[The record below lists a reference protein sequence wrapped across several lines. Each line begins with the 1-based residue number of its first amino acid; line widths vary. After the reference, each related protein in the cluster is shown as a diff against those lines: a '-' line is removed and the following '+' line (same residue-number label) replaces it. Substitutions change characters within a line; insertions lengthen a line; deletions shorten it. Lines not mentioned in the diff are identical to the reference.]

1 MNTPNPSDQLTTLNL
16 INRGLK
22 RFLPN
27 SQALSLAIIL
37 LVSFVFIYSLADLL
51 MPVFVSIGLAYLLEG
66 IVRKLEHLDVPRIG
80 AVAIVFSLFLASL
93 VFLLFYLIPIISQ
106 QAVELAQ
113 QVPDI
118 LSHAQ
123 TGIMRL
129 PKLYPKLISES
140 KIQEILLVV
149 QKELISYSQGL
160 LSVSAASIV
169 GLISAMIYLFL
180 VPMMIFFLLKD
191 KATLA

>member
-160 LSVSAASIV
+160 LSVSAAST
-169 GLISAMIYLFL
+169 GR
-180 VPMMIFFLLKD
+180 
-191 KATLA
+191 